1 MKNQSHARDKIF
13 LHGKPSLCCD
23 KKPLGLK
30 TSNQQSTI
38 WKSNVQNYLID
49 ATLKLTF
56 YNLWYNLCLQC
67 NATPYVLQ
75 QILSQLL
82 REYSFLPNSIWVKH
96 KE

>member
-38 WKSNVQNYLID
+38 
-49 ATLKLTF
+49 
-56 YNLWYNLCLQC
+56 
-67 NATPYVLQ
+67 
-75 QILSQLL
+75 
-82 REYSFLPNSIWVKH
+82 
-96 KE
+96 